1 MPPTLQKIA
10 QFLSSIEIWI
20 VSILIGISLLSTRTL
35 PWVVFVIG
43 VLWLVRWVGMGRLT
57 LRTPLDLPV
66 GLIIL
71 MIPVTMWVT
80 ILPDISSIQVLRL
93 LSGIGLFYTIINWT
107 NTEKR
112 YRLLVNGLLTA
123 GIGLCFFALF
133 SVDWVGRSKIPL
145 IPLELYSRFHV
156 LVSDSVHPNV
166 MAGTLL
172 ILFPV
177 ALAVLIFSWKDL
189 RWYERLLAIVMSSG
203 SIGII
208 FLTQSRGAILTLVIV
223 LIGMLI
229 ARWRRVGAIVM
240 SAAIVGGIM
249 LVTKL
254 GIDRTLNLLIANVT
268 LGGID
273 GRLEVWSR
281 AFYMLRD
288 FPFTGIGMGTF
299 TTIADTFY
307 PFSIFTAGS
316 VSHAHNL
323 FLQIAVDLGI
333 PGLIAWLS
341 CLIIIICGAWLIF
354 RKNNR
359 PADRWM
365 ASLGLG
371 LLFSQIAL
379 VLHGMLDSVTWGMVR
394 PAPLVWGLWGLT
406 MAGFS
411 LLQRKAESGAA
422 DQSD

>member
-10 QFLSSIEIWI
+10 QFLSAIEIWI
-20 VSILIGISLLSTRTL
+20 VSILIGISFLSTRTL

-43 VLWLVRWVGMGRLT
+43 VFWLIRWVGMRRLT
-57 LRTPLDLPV
+57 RRTPLDLPIV
-66 GLIIL
+66 LLIL

-80 ILPDISSIQVLRL
+80 MLPDISSIQVFRL

-107 NTEKR
+107 NSEKR
-112 YRLLVNGLLTA
+112 QRLLVNGLLTA

-177 ALAVLIFSWKDL
+177 AFMALIFSWKDL
-189 RWYERLLAIVMSSG
+189 RWYERLLIIVMSSG

-208 FLTQSRGAILTLVIV
+208 YLTQSRGAILTLLIV
-223 LIGMLI
+223 LVGMLI
-229 ARWRRVGAIVM
+229 ARWRRVGVIVM

-288 FPFTGIGMGTF
+288 FPFSGIGMGTF

-316 VSHAHNL
+316 VNHAHNL

-359 PADRWM
+359 PTDRWM
-365 ASLGLG
+365 ASVGLG

-406 MAGFS
+406 IAGFS
-411 LLQRKAESGAA
+411 LLQKKAESGAA